1 MQIRPAQL
9 DEVPALTELIARSVR
24 ALGAGYYTPR
34 QIELSLVHV
43 FGVDTQLIHDQTYF
57 VMDDNGTYAGCGG
70 WSKRRTLYG
79 GDQLKA
85 GEDNLLDPT
94 TEAARIRAFFIDP
107 AYARR
112 GLGKQLLALCEA
124 EAQAAGFTRCEMGAT
139 LSGVPLYE
147 VCGYR
152 AVKTIDIPMPD
163 HEILPIVQMDK
174 TLSR

>member
-1 MQIRPAQL
+1 MQIRAAQL

-43 FGVDTQLIHDQTYF
+43 FGVDTQLIHDQTYY
-57 VMDDNGTYAGCGG
+57 VIDHNGTYAGCGG
-70 WSKRRTLYG
+70 WSKRRTLFG

-85 GEDNLLDPT
+85 GEDNLLDPLQ
-94 TEAARIRAFFIDP
+94 EAARIRAFFIDP

-112 GLGKQLLALCEA
+112 GLGKQLLELCETA
-124 EAQAAGFTRCEMGAT
+124 AQSEGFTRFELAAT

-147 VCGYR
+147 TCGYQAIKEF
-152 AVKTIDIPMPD
+152 AVPMPEGE
-163 HEILPIVQMDK
+163 HLTIVQMEK
-174 TLSR
+174 NVGK

>member
-1 MQIRPAQL
+1 MQIRAAQL

-57 VMDDNGTYAGCGG
+57 VIDDNGTCAGCGG

-85 GEDNLLDPT
+85 GEDNLLDPMK
-94 TEAARIRAFFIDP
+94 EAARIRAFFIDP

-124 EAQAAGFTRCEMGAT
+124 AAQAAGFTRCEMGAT

-147 VCGYR
+147 ACGYR
-152 AVKTIDIPMPD
+152 AVTTIDIPMPD
-163 HEILPIVQMDK
+163 HEFLPIVQMEK
-174 TLSR
+174 TFSA